1 MQCDFIKENKEVCK
15 AKALKSDT
23 KCYAHSSKISE
34 AEKNIYRSS
43 GGKQKQLK
51 VYSEFDNYE
60 LSNIDDVLK
69 LNTVL
74 INSVLQNKVDLK
86 IATGICYLLNMQ
98 VKCLDIQ
105 ITRDKELEDEN
116 FVNGGY

>member
-34 AEKNIYRSS
+34 AEKNVFRSS

-60 LSNIDDVLK
+60 LDNIDEVLK

-74 INSVLQNKVDLK
+74 INSVLQNKIDLK

-98 VKCLDIQ
+98 VKCIDIKNK
-105 ITRDKELEDEN
+105 IDNEFKFFN
-116 FVNGGY
+116 